1 MSSLKDQNNV
11 SRRAM
16 LKGSG
21 VSCTLP
27 FLPSLVTDVEK
38 GERPKR
44 LCYLYVPNGCSLPDR
59 DDKLNAQWRWF
70 PDGAGRDYKFT
81 SVLRPL
87 SKHREHI
94 SILGG
99 LSHPLTRR
107 SNGHTAA
114 DTWLTGA
121 CIDDGAFHNRISFDQ
136 VAANALSGKTPFHS
150 MTLSI
155 DGGVG
160 YRTRS
165 TSLSFNKNGACIPS
179 EHNHR
184 LIFERYFHPGG
195 AEAVRARQQALARG
209 SKVVDLVL
217 GSRDRLMQRLS
228 REDQYIL
235 DEYLA
240 DLNELEDNIA
250 VQENHTRP
258 SRSKNGR
265 VKDISGFAERIDPN
279 RYIRSMLDL
288 IVLAYQADLTRVITY
303 MMGREDGIG
312 LAEHFPKSIL
322 GQNMGHHE
330 ITHSMS
336 MKKFELWGKYDR
348 WMAGHLAYLID
359 RLRRTRDEYGSIL
372 DSTIVTYGSAS
383 STRHNARNCPTIVA
397 GGESFGLKHGAYSV
411 YEEHTHCLSRL
422 FTTMLATAGI
432 ENGLCENTALAKFET
447 LGA

>member
-1 MSSLKDQNNV
+1 
-11 SRRAM
+11 M

-21 VSCTLP
+21 VSCSLP
-27 FLPSLVTDVEK
+27 FLPSLATEIAK

-44 LCYLYVPNGCSLPDR
+44 LCYLYVPNGCSLPDV
-59 DDKLNAQWRWF
+59 DDKLNANWRWF
-70 PDGAGRDYKFT
+70 PEGDGRDYKFT
-81 SVLRPL
+81 SVLKPL
-87 SKHREHI
+87 SKHRDNI

-99 LSHPLTRR
+99 LSHVNSRR
-107 SNGHTAA
+107 SNGHAAA

-121 CIDDGAFHNRISFDQ
+121 CIDDGLNHNTISFDQ
-136 VAANALSGKTPFHS
+136 VAASAFSGRTPFDS

-165 TSLSFNKNGACIPS
+165 TSVSFNQNGVCIPS

-195 AEAVRARQQALARG
+195 ANAFKARQQALARG
-209 SKVVDLVL
+209 AKVVDLVL
-217 GSRDRLMQRLS
+217 GSRDQLAPRLS
-228 REDQYIL
+228 REDRYVL

-240 DLNELEDNIA
+240 NLNELEDNIA
-250 VQENHTRP
+250 VQEKYARP
-258 SRSKNGR
+258 SRAKNGR
-265 VKDISGFAERIDPN
+265 LKNTQDLAERIDPN

-288 IVLAYQADLTRVITY
+288 IVLAYETDLTRVVTY

-322 GQNMGHHE
+322 GQDMGHHE
-330 ITHSMS
+330 ITHTLSE
-336 MKKFELWGKYDR
+336 KKFELWGKYDR
-348 WMAGHLAYLID
+348 WMAGHLAYFID
-359 RLRRTRDEYGSIL
+359 RLKRTRDEHGSIL

-397 GGESFGLKHGAYSV
+397 GGKSFGLKHGAYSI
-411 YEEHTHCLSRL
+411 YEERTHSLSGL
-422 FTTMLATAGI
+422 FETVLTAAGI
-432 ENGLCENTALAKFET
+432 QAESCDNTAFGKFET
-447 LGA
+447 LEELV